1 MSVAVRVDRSVRA
14 SIDGDA
20 RRLLARVARR
30 AAHRLG
36 FSAAEIAG
44 LGLRIVDDAVIT
56 ELCRD
61 HLGDAHVTDV
71 LSFPGIEL
79 PGAVA
84 DRPRRSSST
93 PLAGDIA
100 IDWEQVQ
107 RQAPGGRLGWLHE
120 AAQLLV
126 HGLAHLAGH
135 DHDEPRAAQRM
146 LAAERTAARAAG
158 IAPPRRPYGG
168 TRWNR

>member
-36 FSAAEIAG
+36 FSSAEIDG
-44 LGLRIVDDAVIT
+44 LGLRIVDDATIS

-71 LSFPGIEL
+71 LSFPAL
-79 PGAVA
+79 DDPFDA
-84 DRPRRSSST
+84 S
-93 PLAGDIA
+93 AGDIA
-100 IDWEQVQ
+100 IDWQQVQ
-107 RQAPGGRLGWLHE
+107 RQAFGGPRAWADE

-135 DHDEPRAAQRM
+135 DHDEPGAAQRM
-146 LAAERTAARAAG
+146 LAAERLAARAAG

-168 TRWNR
+168 ARWSR